1 MEVDDYSGN
10 LGWAALDPEPINR
23 LPEKSGDARDFGRDK
38 ASPQQTIR
46 PVSPEQPAQ
55 SKASGLC
62 QTYKVWTRKTGNTEV
77 QKGNISAILIPKICI
92 TWPKQLSKVGDW
104 HVWKY
109 WPSASATYRGGWE
122 GKFCMHSSAKQLQ
135 RGLPQG
141 WHQIYTNGTCI
152 HRKRRPLSP
161 WLLVQTELG
170 MRKVSCWSHLPRPG
184 SFKPPLLH

>member
-1 MEVDDYSGN
+1 MELDDYSGN

-46 PVSPEQPAQ
+46 RVSPEQPAQ

-62 QTYKVWTRKTGNTEV
+62 QTYKVWTRKMGNTEV
-77 QKGNISAILIPKICI
+77 QKENISAILIPKICI

-109 WPSASATYRGGWE
+109 GPSASVTYRGGWE
-122 GKFCMHSSAKQLQ
+122 GNFACTAQQNSCNEVCRKVDTKFIPTAHAYTE
-135 RGLPQG
+135 RGDR
-141 WHQIYTNGTCI
+141 C
-152 HRKRRPLSP
+152 PLDWWFRLNWP
-161 WLLVQTELG
+161 WEKKLLVAFA
-170 MRKVSCWSHLPRPG
+170 KAWII
-184 SFKPPLLH
+184 